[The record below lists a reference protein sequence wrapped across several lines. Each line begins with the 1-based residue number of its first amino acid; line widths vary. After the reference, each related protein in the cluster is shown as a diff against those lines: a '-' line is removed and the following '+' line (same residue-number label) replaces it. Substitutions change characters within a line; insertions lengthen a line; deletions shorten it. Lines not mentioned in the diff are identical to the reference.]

1 MVANAENS
9 SLFYQV
15 LAEIQKP
22 LVVLNKESIKLGR
35 IYAGVPEKIEAESGE
50 RYIVLT
56 NYGNVPA

>member
-22 LVVLNKESIKLGR
+22 LVVLNKESI
-35 IYAGVPEKIEAESGE
+35 
-50 RYIVLT
+50 
-56 NYGNVPA
+56 